1 MKTWVLA
8 AAATLLSGTTIA
20 AETYIR
26 NGNVYSHEGKWNAEA
41 GVATTSDLFKG
52 QKHSVVPLLNFGY
65 HGDDF
70 NADLNEIN
78 YRFIGSNSDF
88 INMNAFV
95 ETSGMHY
102 ESDDAK
108 ILKGMNDRDVGLDFG
123 LNIDLDFGDDV
134 VSAFFQHDV
143 TGKSKGFKTGLKY
156 TAIVELDQWVFVP
169 FASVDFK
176 SEDFVDYYFG
186 VTQSEVAANRKAYKA
201 DGAFSYNLGY
211 KLVMPLTD
219 NLELTQTSAFTRLGS
234 DIADSPL
241 VDSANQWVVGASVAY
256 YF

>member
-1 MKTWVLA
+1 M
-8 AAATLLSGTTIA
+8 
-20 AETYIR
+20 
-26 NGNVYSHEGKWNAEA
+26 
-41 GVATTSDLFKG
+41 
-52 QKHSVVPLLNFGY
+52 
-65 HGDDF
+65 
-70 NADLNEIN
+70 
-78 YRFIGSNSDF
+78 
-88 INMNAFV
+88 
-95 ETSGMHY
+95 
-102 ESDDAK
+102 
-108 ILKGMNDRDVGLDFG
+108 
-123 LNIDLDFGDDV
+123 
-134 VSAFFQHDV
+134 

-169 FASVDFK
+169 FASVDYK

-186 VTQSEVAANRKAYKA
+186 VTQNEVAANRKAYKA